1 MKTIN
6 YYCMSKCSRNSLN
19 TKNKDSQIGFID
31 AIIIIIIIIITL
43 IILIIK
49 KNNNNNNINNNY
61 NNNSFIS
68 SLIKNFFKYFTAI

>member
-31 AIIIIIIIIITL
+31 AIIIIIITL

-68 SLIKNFFKYFTAI
+68 SLIKNFFKQFTAI

>member
-31 AIIIIIIIIITL
+31 AIIIIIITL

-49 KNNNNNNINNNY
+49 KNNNNNINDNY

-68 SLIKNFFKYFTAI
+68 SRIKNFFKQFTAI